1 MISRFIFTFL
11 IILLFGASL
20 SAQQPMIHGNV
31 YENQAHDDHHH
42 LVPLIGANVVW
53 LGTTKGVATDES
65 GHFHMHLPGPLPQT
79 LVVSY
84 IGYESDTIQVTS
96 MTSLEIVLSA
106 TKNLDEVV
114 VSGRRMGAH
123 YSSMDPILTQQI
135 TGAEL
140 QRAACCNLSEAFETN
155 VSVDVSY
162 SDAVS
167 GAQQIQMLGLAGIY
181 SQIMMENLPTIR
193 GLGQPFGLSYIP
205 GPWMD
210 EISISK
216 GAASVVNGYE
226 SITGQINVEMKKP
239 EGNERLHYNFFA
251 SDDGRMESSL
261 NGALQLNDSWSTMIL
276 AHGELF
282 TNKIDHNQNSFLDHP
297 LIQKFNVVN
306 RYRYEKHG
314 VMNSQFGIKIMQEE
328 REGGQTD
335 FFNNDEEWGSDRFF
349 GFGMNTRRYE
359 AFAKTGFFIN
369 SLPEASI
376 GTQFTFN
383 RHEHESQYGLRNYD
397 GEQNTFYAN
406 LLFQTNLGSP
416 DHKIVTGTSFLFDDY
431 QEILSDSLFERREAV
446 PGLFAEYTFHTHE
459 KFTAILAGRVDFHN
473 LYGTFFTPRL
483 HLHFNMNEQTTFRA
497 SAGQGF
503 RVPNPVAENTGL
515 LVSNRQFVFA
525 EDIEPERAW
534 NYGAS
539 ITRRFEV
546 LGNDASFAL
555 EYYRTDFVNQMVVD
569 IDTDSR
575 QAVFTNLDGQS
586 FANNYQAELKLE
598 PLRNFETT
606 AAFRFTDVKVTIN
619 DELMTKPFVNRYRG
633 LLTGSYTTRRQNWQF
648 DLTAQFN
655 GPARIPQMPAQFEM
669 ETESPFYTYLLAQ
682 VTYKW
687 RGIDLYFGGE
697 NLTNFKQKNPV
708 LNAQSPFDEGF
719 DGSLIWGPI
728 LGRKFYA
735 GIRYSL
741 ER

>member
-1 MISRFIFTFL
+1 MIAKNIFTFL
-11 IILLFGASL
+11 IITFLGASL

-31 YENQAHDDHHH
+31 YEKQEHGDHHH
-42 LVPLIGANVVW
+42 LIPLIGANVVW

-96 MTSLEIVLSA
+96 MASVEVVLSA
-106 TKNLDEVV
+106 TRHLDEVV

-135 TGAEL
+135 TSAEL

-181 SQIMMENLPTIR
+181 SQIMVENLPSIR

-210 EISISK
+210 AISISK
-216 GAASVVNGYE
+216 GSASVINGYE
-226 SITGQINVEMKKP
+226 SITGQINVELKKP
-239 EGNERLHYNFFA
+239 EGPERLHYNAFV
-251 SDDGRMESSL
+251 GQEGQLESSL
-261 NGALQLNDSWSTMIL
+261 IGGIDLGKNWSTMIL

-282 TNKIDHNQNSFLDHP
+282 NNKVDHNGNSFLDEP
-297 LIQKFNVVN
+297 LVKKYNIIN
-306 RYRYEKHG
+306 RFRYENHG
-314 VMNSQFGIKIMQEE
+314 VMESQFGIKLLQEE
-328 REGGQTD
+328 REGGQKA
-335 FFNNDEEWGSDRFF
+335 FFSNGENWGSTDYY
-349 GFGMNTRRYE
+349 GFGINTKRYE

-376 GTQFTFN
+376 GTQLN
-383 RHEHESQYGLRNYD
+383 LSRHEHNARYGLRTYD

-406 LLFQTNLGSP
+406 VLFQTNITSP
-416 DHKIVTGTSFLFDDY
+416 DHKIVTGASFLYDDY
-431 QEILSDSLFERREAV
+431 QEVLSDSLFERQETV

-459 KFTAILAGRVDFHN
+459 SFTAILAARVDFHN
-473 LYGTFFTPRL
+473 LYGTLFTPRM
-483 HLHFNMNEQTTFRA
+483 HLHFNLNEQTTVRA

-503 RVPNPVAENTGL
+503 RVPNPIAENAGL
-515 LVSNRQFVFA
+515 LVSNRQFIIA
-525 EDIEPERAW
+525 EEIEPEKAW

-539 ITRRFEV
+539 LARHFE
-546 LGNDASFAL
+546 LFSHDATFAI
-555 EYYRTDFVNQMVVD
+555 EYYRTDFLNQLVVD

-575 QAVFTNLDGQS
+575 QAIFSNLDGKS
-586 FANNYQAELKLE
+586 FANNYQAEMKME
-598 PLRNFETT
+598 PLRNLEMT
-606 AAFRFTDVKVTIN
+606 AAIRYTDVKVTIN
-619 DELMTKPFVNRYRG
+619 DELVVKPFVNRYRG
-633 LLTGSYTTRRQNWQF
+633 LITGSYSTRNNNWQF

-655 GPARIPQMPAQFEM
+655 GPSRIPEMPAHFNM
-669 ETESPFYTYLLAQ
+669 DTESPSYTYFLAQ
-682 VTYKW
+682 VTYRW
-687 RGIDLYFGGE
+687 RGIDLYAGGE
-697 NLTNFKQKNPV
+697 NLTNFKQHNPI
-708 LNAQSPFDEGF
+708 LNANSPFEDGF
-719 DGSLIWGPI
+719 DGSMIWGPI
-728 LGRKFYA
+728 VGRKFYM
-735 GIRYSL
+735 GVRYSL
-741 ER
+741 QR